1 MNFLLMR
8 SNQTAT
14 AEQPPAQKIQ
24 AETSYA
30 AKLTSTLGGLFA
42 EDPLLPRKSF
52 DHDGEGDGHG
62 NENGVIAGLIGK
74 GNHIE
79 VAEGEG
85 WIAIPKSNVLL
96 LYPCHLDSC
105 LTYYIDDIIHKDVSM
120 PFSPLIFFSML

>member
-30 AKLTSTLGGLFA
+30 AKPSSTLGGLFA
-42 EDPLLPRKSF
+42 EDPLLQTKSF
-52 DHDGEGDGHG
+52 ENHDGEGDGHG
-62 NENGVIAGLIGK
+62 NENGVIAGSIGK

-79 VAEGEG
+79 VADGEG
-85 WIAIPKSNVLL
+85 WIAIPKSNLLL
-96 LYPCHLDSC
+96 LYLV
-105 LTYYIDDIIHKDVSM
+105 T
-120 PFSPLIFFSML
+120 